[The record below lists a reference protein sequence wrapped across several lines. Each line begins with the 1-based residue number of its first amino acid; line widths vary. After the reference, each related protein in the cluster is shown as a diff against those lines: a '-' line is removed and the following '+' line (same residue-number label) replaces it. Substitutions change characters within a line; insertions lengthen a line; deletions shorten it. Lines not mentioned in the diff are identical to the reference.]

1 MENMKRYIYGLFAA
15 TFVSAAMVSCSADE
29 GTEPGNDSEPSV
41 VIYQYAAA
49 RPNNPDNDIVLRFA
63 ANSQTTEAYYLV
75 EKTSDKESR
84 VSSLGEEG
92 YNDYVVSNG
101 TKIDGIAG
109 ASDADVTIKDLY
121 GAYTITAVAVGGGK
135 KKASESTFTGLEWID
150 VVAGTYTFGASK
162 NLIAAL
168 GLTSTKT
175 VLQKCTTDDNL
186 YRFKDVFGTGYS
198 LKINLI
204 DYQGSDGDGTYRF
217 FRVPVAETPF
227 TYGSYGA
234 VGLRD
239 VGYWQGSD
247 AWVTDN
253 GYESGMYSDYNC
265 FICVQYFVSV
275 GNIGYGYDY
284 FTVD

>member
-1 MENMKRYIYGLFAA
+1 MFAA
-15 TFVSAAMVSCSADE
+15 AFVSAAMVSCSADE

-41 VIYQYAAA
+41 VIYQYAAS

-63 ANSQTTEAYYLV
+63 ANSKTTEAYYLA
-75 EKTSDKESR
+75 EKTADKESH
-84 VSSLGEEG
+84 VASMGEEG
-92 YNDYVVSNG
+92 YADYVVSNG
-101 TKIDGIAG
+101 TKIDGISG

-121 GAYTITAVAVGGGK
+121 GAYTITAVAVCGST
-135 KKASESTFTGLEWID
+135 KKASEATFTGLEWSD
-150 VVAGTYTFGASK
+150 VVSGTYTFGASK

-168 GLTSTKT
+168 KLTSVKT

-204 DYQGSDGDGTYRF
+204 NYKGSDEDGTYQF

-227 TYGSYGA
+227 TYGKYGA

-253 GYESGMYSDYNC
+253 GYESGMYADYNC
-265 FICVQYFVSV
+265 FICVQYFVSA